1 MPHRESSSSMMVEV
15 FYDGD
20 CPLCLREIRMLK
32 WFDRRRRIQ
41 FTDIAAPGFQPAAY
55 GLTMQEFMDEIQGR
69 LPDGKWIRGV
79 EVFRQLYRAIGLGP
93 LVWTSR
99 LPGISQM
106 LDCGYRLFARHRLRL
121 TGRCQEDHCKI

>member
-1 MPHRESSSSMMVEV
+1 MTDNASTSPMVEV

-41 FTDIAAPGFQPAAY
+41 FTNIAASGFAPAAY

-69 LPDGKWIRGV
+69 LPDGRWIRGV

-99 LPGISQM
+99 LPGISQL
-106 LDCGYRLFARHRLRL
+106 LDCGYRFFARHRLRL
-121 TGRCQEDHCKI
+121 TGRCQEDDCQL